1 MTQTTEY
8 QGPLAGL
15 NVIDF
20 GHYYA
25 GPMVG
30 MLLADQGATV
40 IRIVRPGKPEL
51 LPQQY
56 RLLNRNKKLLPLDL
70 KTDEGKAQALS
81 LIEKA
86 DVVIENFRPGVMKRL
101 GLDYARVKDKNPG
114 LIYLSL
120 PGFASTDKERAH
132 IQAWEGVIAAASGI
146 FTEAHFFRQQL
157 NFPPLYASV
166 PLSSAYG
173 SMYGAIAVM
182 AVLVARE
189 ESGCGTVIE
198 APLVDAG
205 WSTCIDKYKLRAANP
220 DMTLPDGLKPLVYS
234 PEDSNTVQLEKL
246 SPGMRNSLYIYDS
259 SDGRKMLV
267 FTVKPKFAER
277 LYKALGI
284 DERLKREGYIVEDP
298 WKGHWDYNLAHIDTS
313 SSEQVQRAREIVSEI
328 MLTRTAD
335 EWDTFME
342 DIGVPFTYLRTRNE
356 WLALEPLLKSGVL
369 TRMNDGNSLLTVPGR
384 VADMSGPSG
393 VFLDTSPKE
402 PEIVGV
408 KQVKDLLQ
416 HAPADKPPQGQKTLQ
431 KKGDLLKGLKVL
443 DLCSIVAGPTAAYTL
458 AQYGAE
464 VIRAEPPESFNLPLH
479 LTDMLEVNQGKRSIV
494 MDMKTAPGREIFQ
507 RMVRWAD
514 IVMHNRLDDTAKRL
528 GVTPAQLQEINPKVV
543 VCQMSALGGT
553 WRNCGGWE
561 NRVGYDPIANMPSG
575 LLAHYGSLE
584 YPMVFGGISA
594 DLMGGFGLALSSLL
608 GIYQQR
614 KTGYAGEGLCSLA
627 RATTYNQLVWMISEN
642 GSSDWGEAR
651 GQFALGEHWWARLYQ
666 CADRWIYVETT
677 QDRASVLAET
687 VAERKDADVQAL
699 ESSFAKHESAY
710 WLEKLDAADIACHLV
725 MSADDIYVDENIRRV
740 SNEAADETANGMF
753 KLLRWDDHPCGKP
766 IIMPEMTWVRVGEN
780 QSYKRLTPTPKVGAN
795 SREVLL
801 NLGYSEEEVAEL
813 IRIKV
818 VHEYLPA
825 IGSKDKYFFEPE
837 SLNSETAG

>member
-40 IRIVRPGKPEL
+40 IRIVKPGKPEL
-51 LPQQY
+51 REQQY
-56 RLLNRNKKLLPLDL
+56 RLLNRNKKLLTLDL

-81 LIEKA
+81 LIENA
-86 DVVIENFRPGVMKRL
+86 DVVIENFRPEVMKRL
-101 GLDYARVKDKNPG
+101 GLDYASLKDKNPG

-132 IQAWEGVIAAASGI
+132 IQAWEGIIAAASGI
-146 FTEAHFFRQQL
+146 FTEAHYLRQKL

-182 AVLVARE
+182 AALVARE
-189 ESGCGTVIE
+189 ENGYGTVIE
-198 APLVDAG
+198 VPLVDAG

-220 DMTLPDGLKPLVYS
+220 DTALPDFMKPSAYS
-234 PEDSNTVQLEKL
+234 PEDNNTVQLEKL
-246 SPGMRNSLYIYDS
+246 YLGMSGIYSYDS
-259 SDGRKMLV
+259 ADGRKMLV
-267 FTVKPKFAER
+267 FTVKPKFAES
-277 LYKALGI
+277 LYNALGI
-284 DERLKREGYIVEDP
+284 DERLKQEGYIIEDP
-298 WKGHWDYNLAHIDTS
+298 WKGNWDYNLGHIGMMMST
-313 SSEQVQRAREIVSEI
+313 EQAQRAKDIVSEI

-335 EWDTFME
+335 EWDVFME
-342 DIGVPFTYLRTRNE
+342 NIGVPFTYVRTRDE

-369 TRMNDGNSLLTVPGR
+369 TRMNDGNSVLTVPGR
-384 VADMSGPSG
+384 VADMSGPGG
-393 VFLDTSPKE
+393 VFFDVSPNE
-402 PEIVGV
+402 PETVDI
-408 KQVKDLLQ
+408 KQAEDLLQ
-416 HAPADKPPQGQKTLQ
+416 QVPTDKLPQGQKTLQ

-443 DLCSIVAGPTAAYTL
+443 DLCSIVAGPTASYSL

-464 VIRAEPPESFNLPLH
+464 VIRAEPPQSFNLPLH
-479 LTDMLEVNQGKRSIV
+479 LSDMLEVNQGKRSIV

-507 RMVRWAD
+507 RMVCWAD
-514 IVMHNRLDDTAKRL
+514 IVLHNRLDDTARRL
-528 GVTPAQLQEINPKVV
+528 GVTPVQLQEINPKVV

-553 WRNCGGWE
+553 WRHCGGWE
-561 NRVGYDPIANMPSG
+561 NRVGFDPIANMPSG
-575 LLAHYGSLE
+575 LLVHYGSLE
-584 YPMVFGGISA
+584 YPMAFGGISA
-594 DLMGGFGLALSSLL
+594 DLMGGFGLALCSLL

-627 RATTYNQLVWMISEN
+627 RATSYNQLVWMISEH

-651 GQFALGEHWWARLYQ
+651 GQFSVGEHWWARLYQ

-677 QDRASVLAET
+677 EDRASVLAET
-687 VAERKDADVQAL
+687 VAERQDADVQAL
-699 ESSFAKHESAY
+699 ESHFAKYESAY
-710 WLEKLDAADIACHLV
+710 WLKKLDAADVACHLV
-725 MSADDIYVDENIRRV
+725 MSADDICVDENIRRV

-766 IIMPEMTWVRVGEN
+766 IIMPEITWVRVGEN
-780 QSYKRLTPTPKVGAN
+780 QSYRRLTPTPKVGAN
-795 SREVLL
+795 SREILL
-801 NLGYSEEEVAEL
+801 ELGYSEEEVAEL

-825 IGSKDKYFFEPE
+825 IGSKDVYFFEPK
-837 SLNSETAG
+837 NSK